1 MYKIIEKKELAPK
14 IYSIEI
20 EAKRVAKSA
29 KPGQFIIVR
38 IDEKGERIPLTV
50 ADYNKEKGTVTIVVQ
65 AVGSSTNRM
74 VQLEVGDYFM
84 DFVGPL
90 GKPSEFVEEDLESL
104 KNMKLIFVAGGVG
117 AAPVYP
123 QVKWLCERGIKPEVI
138 IGGKS
143 KEFILLEKEMIDLGA
158 KVYPCTDDGSYGFH
172 GLVTNKLKELVDGG
186 ENYDRVITIGPMIMM
201 YFVTKLTKEYKLP
214 TIASLNTL
222 MVDGTGMCG
231 ACRVTVGGE
240 TKFTCVDGPEFDAHL
255 VDFDEAMKRQA
266 LYKTEEGKRLHK
278 IEEEKEGHVCHIG
291 AGENA

>member
-1 MYKIIEKKELAPK
+1 
-14 IYSIEI
+14 
-20 EAKRVAKSA
+20 
-29 KPGQFIIVR
+29 FIIVR

-65 AVGSSTNRM
+65 AVGSSTSRM
-74 VQLEVGDYFM
+74 VQLKAGDYFM

-90 GKPSEFVEEDLESL
+90 GKPSEFLEEDLESL

-123 QVKWLCERGIKPEVI
+123 QVKWLCERGVKPEVI

-143 KEFILLEKEMIDLGA
+143 KNFILLEKEMVELGA
-158 KVYPCTDDGSYGFH
+158 RVYPCTDDGSYGFH
-172 GLVTNKLKELVDGG
+172 GLVTNKLKELIDSG
-186 ENYDRVITIGPMIMM
+186 ENYDRLITIGPMIMM
-201 YFVTKLTKEYKLP
+201 NFVTKLTKEYKIP

-240 TKFTCVDGPEFDAHL
+240 TKFTCVDGPEFDGHL

-278 IEEEKEGHVCHIG
+278 VEEEKEGHVCHIG
-291 AGENA
+291 AGGNA

>member
-138 IGGKS
+138 IG
-143 KEFILLEKEMIDLGA
+143 EKA
-158 KVYPCTDDGSYGFH
+158 K
-172 GLVTNKLKELVDGG
+172 N
-186 ENYDRVITIGPMIMM
+186 
-201 YFVTKLTKEYKLP
+201 
-214 TIASLNTL
+214 
-222 MVDGTGMCG
+222 
-231 ACRVTVGGE
+231 
-240 TKFTCVDGPEFDAHL
+240 
-255 VDFDEAMKRQA
+255 
-266 LYKTEEGKRLHK
+266 LY
-278 IEEEKEGHVCHIG
+278 C
-291 AGENA
+291 

>member
-50 ADYNKEKGTVTIVVQ
+50 EDYNKEKGTVTIVVQ

-74 VQLEVGDYFM
+74 VDLKVGDYFM

-104 KNMKLIFVAGGVG
+104 KNMKLIFIAGGVG

-123 QVKWLCERGIKPEVI
+123 QVKWLCERGVKPEVI

-172 GLVTNKLKELVDGG
+172 GLVTNKLKELIDSG

-201 YFVTKLTKEYKLP
+201 YFVTKLTKEYKIP
-214 TIASLNTL
+214 TIVSLNTL

-240 TKFTCVDGPEFDAHL
+240 TKFTCVDGPEFDGHL
-255 VDFDEAMKRQA
+255 VDFDEAMKRQT

-278 IEEEKEGHVCHIG
+278 IEEEKEGHICHIG